1 MRSPR
6 RRPMRKT
13 MLAGVCLALCG
24 AARAGEGVTVLEAEK
39 LAAGKGE
46 VFRDKAAS
54 GGQVAIVRWGRMLE
68 ASPKLPPGLYEATA
82 WVSAHPVELL
92 HRLAVTFQAGGEQR
106 TAQAAWFDRSGIY
119 IPITLRVAHAGGP
132 LPLALDATGSSGFDG
147 MRRQKSEEEAEYLK
161 QLEKEFLGKGTI
173 DKGGEKEDGLGE
185 LEEGKDLRSLGPQ
198 ELYVACDRIEVR
210 KLADLEAVVTAVRV
224 DKVHYLPGEEVRAE
238 VDARS
243 LAELNN
249 SARLPSHF
257 RLTAL
262 EVRERST
269 SRTVFEKDV
278 PLGEEPTTISFSYKL
293 DDAEFGRELLA
304 VASPPGKALEAAP
317 AALADPA
324 TSFPGSRS
332 EVFGV
337 SRNVYRVGITGSSGG
352 HHKAGMT
359 ATDFAK
365 VMQANKRAYAN
376 HFEVFAWAP
385 CDYSEMTPDSEFFI
399 SGQTQYHGS
408 VGAFKALLAEAHKV
422 GVKGIT
428 YGKACAGGIA
438 GWETFRK
445 HPDRFGIAAW
455 AGVSSDRIGVFNCER
470 MLRNE
475 HSLSGPEQG
484 GWQDWQSAWVNFASD
499 AAVDLGADE
508 IIASAR
514 MFGWDGVR
522 WDGHFVGNMVRF
534 KKRVNAALPN
544 FVHGYNIAF
553 ASPGSKLFL
562 PDKNV
567 EDFHECARGHG
578 LMMDE
583 SVRDWSH
590 TNFSPGHAKPFYEAI
605 CREADYMKRIG
616 GLPLF
621 ITFDMASELDR
632 AYNVLCGLAAGER
645 YTYMTTP
652 GVWPYGDMAR
662 WLTRFSAFVWDDT
675 RRLREPEK
683 WLAVGDGKADLWW
696 NQSCWLR
703 DVAPGRKQLLVNIV
717 NPPRYPAF
725 CNRVQPPSAKLRDVP
740 VTLALP
746 EGVRAASAAHLS
758 PDLPAGQEALEIQV
772 AGGKC
777 SVVVPR
783 LATWS
788 IVAFDL
794 ECAAAEPFPLTTP
807 VEDAAAA
814 MAAQREAEEKAKK
827 DVRPAP
833 PKPGRNWDDYASDHN
848 YDADEET
855 TSEVV
860 KRLVRPKEVRLAR
873 NGELDVHHCR
883 GLFSWLNDLPSA
895 VGAIGGGNQSV
906 SYLER
911 RGWTLTPRSL
921 DEFPDTYAQLLQN
934 DVLVLDN
941 IHAEE
946 LGLIRRIMVKDFVEA
961 GGGLL
966 IFGGHFN
973 LSAGRDHTTWL
984 EAMMPITIRRYADFA
999 KDPKGFRLA
1008 PADRAFFPNRID
1020 WAKAPSAFYVDAS
1033 PLKPGAK
1040 VLATASGHPA
1050 IVAGTFGKGRVI
1062 VVMVNSHGDPAP
1074 GTTPYWAWPH
1084 WPRVVGACIAWLAE
1098 GHKERSAEAALA
1110 QRDPSAPTPDA
1121 LFVGAS
1127 EMKDEELTAKLRLA
1141 ARNVVDK
1148 DSARLLVQCAL
1159 AHSKRLTDPEVLTPV
1174 VEAVE
1179 PFIDASWLD
1188 LAEKMMDA
1196 LEPRLIGA
1204 GLRVLGASKD
1214 ATKRPVLEKAL
1225 EHRDEEVVREA
1236 VVALGALGDAQAA
1249 PALERFMTKPGGL
1262 RFVAATALMRLRT
1275 PGSTRRALEQY
1286 AHHLKRIRDLKGGRA
1301 SLLDDLYG
1309 GVSFKLTPLARRR
1322 LEKRLHQLIRT
1333 QKLALQ
1339 DAAFFEK
1346 LLRAMDDAQ
1355 SAEFVEFLAACDNPD
1370 VTPLAYAVLARLPAE
1385 RLKLHAPRLAAA
1397 RLPGI
1402 RLLAE

>member
-1 MRSPR
+1 MRN
-6 RRPMRKT
+6 T
-13 MLAGVCLALCG
+13 LLASLCVLLCG
-24 AARAGEGVTVLEAEK
+24 TVRAGEGTAVLEAEK
-39 LAAGKGE
+39 LVAGRGE
-46 VFRDKAAS
+46 VFREKAAS

-68 ASPKLPPGLYEATA
+68 ASPKLAPGLYEATA
-82 WVSAHPVELL
+82 WVSAHPIELL
-92 HRLAVTFQAGGEQR
+92 HRLAVTLQAGGEQR
-106 TAQAAWFDRSGIY
+106 TAQAAWFDRSGVY
-119 IPITLRVAHAGGP
+119 IPIILRVAHAGGS
-132 LPLALDATGSSGFDG
+132 LALALDARGASGFDG
-147 MRRQKSEEEAEYLK
+147 MRRQKSEEEKEYLEK
-161 QLEKEFLGKGTI
+161 LEKDFLGKGPVDTAG
-173 DKGGEKEDGLGE
+173 DALGE

-210 KLADLEAVVTAVRV
+210 KLADIEAIVTAVRL
-224 DKVHYLPGEEVRAE
+224 DKVHYLPGEEVKAE
-238 VDARS
+238 VDAR
-243 LAELNN
+243 AV
-249 SARLPSHF
+249 AGAGDFH
-257 RLTAL
+257 LTAL

-269 SRTVFEKDV
+269 CRAVFEKDV
-278 PLGEEPTTISFSYKL
+278 QLGEEPTTLSFACKL
-293 DDAEFGRELLA
+293 DEAEFGRELLA
-304 VASPPGKALEAAP
+304 VVTRQGKVPETTP

-324 TSFPGSRS
+324 RGFPGSRS

-337 SRNVYRVGITGSSGG
+337 SRNVYRVGITGGAGG
-352 HHKAGMT
+352 HHRAGMT
-359 ATDFAK
+359 AEQFAK
-365 VMQANKRAYAN
+365 TMQANKRAYAN
-376 HFEVFAWAP
+376 YFEVFAWAP
-385 CDYSEMTPDSEFFI
+385 CDYSEMTPDTEFFL

-408 VGAFKALLAEAHKV
+408 VSAFKALLAEAHKV

-428 YGKACAGGIA
+428 YGKACAGGTA
-438 GWETFRK
+438 GWETFRR
-445 HPDRFGIAAW
+445 HPDFFGIAAW
-455 AGVSSDRIGVFNCER
+455 CGVSSDRIGVFNCER

-475 HSLSGPEQG
+475 HSLAGPEAG
-484 GWQDWQSAWVNFASD
+484 GWQDWQSAWVNAACD

-508 IIASAR
+508 IAASAK
-514 MFGWDGVR
+514 MLGWDGVR
-522 WDGHFVGNMVRF
+522 WDGHFVGNMARC
-534 KKRVNAALPN
+534 KKRLNAALPH

-553 ASPGSKLFL
+553 ARPGSKLFL

-590 TNFSPGHAKPFYEAI
+590 TNFSPGHTRPFYEAI
-605 CREADYMKRIG
+605 CREADYLKRIG

-632 AYNVLCGLAAGER
+632 AYNVLCGLAAGQR
-645 YTYMTTP
+645 YTYLTTP
-652 GVWPYGDMAR
+652 GVWPYGDMAK

-675 RRLREPEK
+675 KRLKDPEH
-683 WLAVGDGKADLWW
+683 WLAVGDGKAELWW
-696 NQSCWLR
+696 SESCWLR
-703 DVAPGRKQLLVNIV
+703 DVAPGRKQLLVSIV

-725 CNRVQPPSAKLRDVP
+725 CNRVQLPSAKRSDVRLIL
-740 VTLALP
+740 TLP
-746 EGVRAASAAHLS
+746 EGVKVASAAHLS
-758 PDLPAGQEALEIQV
+758 PDLPAGQEALEAQV

-783 LATWS
+783 IATWS
-788 IVAFDL
+788 IVLFDL
-794 ECAAAEPFPLTTP
+794 ECAAEPFPLTSP

-827 DVRPAP
+827 NIRPAP
-833 PKPGRNWDDYASDHN
+833 PKPGRNWDDYGHTHN
-848 YDADEET
+848 YDADEEKAP
-855 TSEVV
+855 EVAKQLV
-860 KRLVRPKEVRLAR
+860 ERLARPKEIRLAR

-883 GLFSWLNDLPSA
+883 GLFSWLNDVASA
-895 VGAIGGGNQSV
+895 VGVVGGGNQSV

-911 RGWTLTPRSL
+911 RGWTLNPRSL
-921 DEFPDTYAQLLQN
+921 DEFPETYAQLLQN

-946 LGLIRRIMVKDFVEA
+946 LGLLRRVMVKDFVEA

-966 IFGGHFN
+966 VFGGHFN

-984 EAMMPITIRRYADFA
+984 EALMPLTIRRYADLA
-999 KDPKGFRLA
+999 KEPKGFPLA
-1008 PADRAFFPNRID
+1008 PRDAAFFPDRID
-1020 WAKAPSAFYVDAS
+1020 WAKAPSAFTVDTS

-1040 VLATASGHPA
+1040 VLVAAGEHPA
-1050 IVAGTFGKGRVI
+1050 LVAGTFGKGRVI
-1062 VVMVNSHGDPAP
+1062 VVMINSHGDPAP

-1098 GHKERSAEAALA
+1098 GFRERSAEAARA
-1110 QRDPSAPTPDA
+1110 ERDPNAPTPDA

-1159 AHSKRLTDPEVLTPV
+1159 IHSKRLTDPEVLTPV
-1174 VEAVE
+1174 IEAAE

-1188 LAEKMMDA
+1188 LAEKMLDA
-1196 LEPRLIGA
+1196 LEPRLVGA

-1214 ATKRPVLEKAL
+1214 ATKRDILEKAL
-1225 EHRDEEVVREA
+1225 DHRDEEVVREA
-1236 VVALGALGDAQAA
+1236 LVALGSLGDPQAA
-1249 PALERFMTKPGGL
+1249 PALERFLAKESDL

-1309 GVSFKLTPLARRR
+1309 GTSFKLTPLARRR
-1322 LEKRLHQLIRT
+1322 LEKRLQQLIRT

-1339 DAAFFEK
+1339 DAAHFEK
-1346 LLRAMDDAQ
+1346 LLRTMDDVQ
-1355 SAEFVEFLAACDNPD
+1355 TAEFVEFLAACDNPD
-1370 VTPLAYAVLARLPAE
+1370 VTPLAHAVLARLPAE
-1385 RLKLHAPRLAAA
+1385 KLRLYGPKLAAA

>member
-1 MRSPR
+1 M
-6 RRPMRKT
+6 T
-13 MLAGVCLALCG
+13 LGGLVWLVLCG
-24 AARAGEGVTVLEAEK
+24 AALAGEGVTVLEAEK
-39 LAAGKGE
+39 VAAAKGE

-54 GGQVAIVRWGRMLE
+54 GGHVAIVRWGRMLE
-68 ASPKLPPGLYEATA
+68 ASPKLAPGLYEATA

-92 HRLAVTFQAGGEQR
+92 HRLVVTFQAGSEQR
-106 TAQAAWFDRSGIY
+106 TAQAAWFDRSGVY
-119 IPITLRVAHAGGP
+119 IPLILRVAHAGGP
-132 LPLALDATGSSGFDG
+132 LPVALDASGASGFDG

-161 QLEKEFLGKGTI
+161 KLEKDFLGKGTI
-173 DKGGEKEDGLGE
+173 EKGVEKEDSLGE

-210 KLADLEAVVTAVRV
+210 KLADLEGVVTALQV
-224 DKVHYLPGEEVRAE
+224 DKVHYLPGEEVGVRAE
-238 VDARS
+238 VRWI
-243 LAELNN
+243 AEFMN
-249 SARLPSHF
+249 SAIHREG
-257 RLTAL
+257 RVTAL
-262 EVRERST
+262 EVRERSVC
-269 SRTVFEKDV
+269 RTVFEKDV
-278 PLGEEPTTISFSYKL
+278 RLTQEPTTVSFAYKL
-293 DDAEFGRELLA
+293 DQAEFGRELLVVVSRA
-304 VASPPGKALEAAP
+304 GKPPEATP
-317 AALADPA
+317 ANLVDPVR
-324 TSFPGSRS
+324 SFPGSRS

-337 SRNVYRVGITGSSGG
+337 SRNVYRIGITGSSGG

-359 ATDFAK
+359 AADFAK

-385 CDYSEMTPDSEFFI
+385 CDYSELTPEAEFFL

-408 VGAFKALLAEAHKV
+408 VSAFKALLAEAHKV

-445 HPDRFGIAAW
+445 HPDFFGIAAW

-475 HSLSGPEQG
+475 HALAGPEEG

-553 ASPGSKLFL
+553 ANPGSKLFL

-675 RRLREPEK
+675 KRLKEPEK

-696 NQSCWLR
+696 SQSCWLR
-703 DVAPGRKQLLVNIV
+703 DLGPGRKQLLVNIV
-717 NPPRYPAF
+717 NPPRCPAF
-725 CNRVQPPSAKLRDVP
+725 CNRVQLPSAKLRDVP
-740 VTLALP
+740 LTLTLP
-746 EGVRAASAAHLS
+746 EGVKAVSVTHLS
-758 PDLPAGQEALEIQV
+758 PDLPAGQELLDLRPE
-772 AGGKC
+772 GGKC

-783 LATWS
+783 IATWS

-794 ECAAAEPFPLTTP
+794 ECATEPFSLTTP

-814 MAAQREAEEKAKK
+814 MKAQAEAEEKAKK
-827 DVRPAP
+827 EVRPAP
-833 PKPGRNWDDYASDHN
+833 VKPGRPWEDYANAHN
-848 YDADEET
+848 YDADEEKT
-855 TSEVV
+855 PEAA
-860 KRLVRPKEVRLAR
+860 KRLARPKEVRLAR

-883 GLFSWLNDLPSA
+883 GLFSWLNDVPSA
-895 VGAIGGGNQSV
+895 AGAIGGGNLSV

-911 RGWTLTPRSL
+911 RGWNLSPRAL
-921 DEFPDTYAQLLQN
+921 DEFPDSYPQLLQN

-946 LGLIRRIMVKDFVEA
+946 LGLLRRIMVKDFVEA

-966 IFGGHFN
+966 VFGGHFS

-984 EAMMPITIRRYADFA
+984 EALVPVTLRRYADFA
-999 KDPKGFRLA
+999 KEPKGLPLA
-1008 PADRAFFPNRID
+1008 PADRAFFGGRID
-1020 WAKAPSAFYVDAS
+1020 WAKGPSAFCVDTS

-1040 VLATASGHPA
+1040 VLATAGGHPA

-1062 VVMVNSHGDPAP
+1062 VVMINSHGEPVP

-1098 GHKERSAEAALA
+1098 GHKERVA
-1110 QRDPSAPTPDA
+1110 QASGLWPTGGTPVPPAPTPDA
-1121 LFVGAS
+1121 LFVGAG

-1148 DSARLLVQCAL
+1148 DSAKLLVQCAL
-1159 AHSKRLTDPEVLTPV
+1159 ANSKRLTDPEVLTPV
-1174 VEAVE
+1174 IEAAE

-1188 LAEKMMDA
+1188 IAEKMLDA

-1204 GLRVLGASKD
+1204 GLRVLGASRD
-1214 ATKRPVLEKAL
+1214 ATKRDVIEKGL
-1225 EHRDEEVVREA
+1225 EHREEEVQREA
-1236 VVALGALGDAQAA
+1236 IVALGALGDPQAA
-1249 PALERFMTKPGGL
+1249 PALERLMAKPSGL
-1262 RFVAATALMRLRT
+1262 SFVAATALMRLRV
-1275 PGSTRRALEQY
+1275 PGSTKRALEHY

-1309 GVSFKLTPLARRR
+1309 GVSFKLTPIARRR
-1322 LEKRLHQLIRT
+1322 LEKRLQQLIRT

-1346 LLRAMDDAQ
+1346 LFRTMDDAQ
-1355 SAEFVEFLAACDNPD
+1355 TAEFVEFLASCDNPD
-1370 VTPLAYAVLARLPAE
+1370 VTPLAYAVLGRLPADK
-1385 RLKLHAPRLAAA
+1385 LKRYAPKLAAA
-1397 RLPGI
+1397 KLPALRLI
-1402 RLLAE
+1402 VE